1 MYRLTFS
8 LDIIKKNKREYFG
21 LNILYYGLVSASM
34 VFTYLFP
41 DVQSGLL
48 ELIRIGITDAF
59 PWIVEAYKSG
69 NFPLAA
75 VLTFL
80 INFFLGS
87 FVYITLPALIIPF
100 GGIVLGCVRAVGWG
114 LILAPTSPELARAM
128 MTHSLVIVL
137 EGQGYILAMFAVY
150 LLWKEVLWPKS
161 RGEKTRSKAYLTGI
175 RKTANIYLL
184 ITLVIA
190 ISAIYEAFE
199 VMYIVGY
206 TFLFG

>member
-1 MYRLTFS
+1 M
-8 LDIIKKNKREYFG
+8 
-21 LNILYYGLVSASM
+21 LNILYYGLVTASM
-34 VFTYLFP
+34 VFTYFFP

-48 ELIRIGITDAF
+48 EFLRKGLTDAF
-59 PWIVEAYKSG
+59 PGIVEVYKSG
-69 NFPLAA
+69 NFPIAA

-80 INFFLGS
+80 INLFLGS
-87 FVYITLPALIIPF
+87 FVYITLPSLIIPF

-114 LILAPTSPELARAM
+114 LVLAPTSPELARAM
-128 MTHSLVIVL
+128 MTHSLVLVL

-150 LLWKEVLWPKS
+150 LLWKGVLWPKS

-175 RKTANIYLL
+175 RKTAYIYMLV
-184 ITLVIA
+184 TLVLA

-199 VMYIVGY
+199 VIYIVGY

>member
-1 MYRLTFS
+1 M
-8 LDIIKKNKREYFG
+8 G
-21 LNILYYGLVSASM
+21 
-34 VFTYLFP
+34 FTYLFP

-48 ELIRIGITDAF
+48 ELIRRGITDAF

-75 VLTFL
+75 FLTFL
-80 INFFLGS
+80 INLFLGS
-87 FVYITLPALIIPF
+87 FVYITLPSLIIPF

-128 MTHSLVIVL
+128 MTHSLVLVL
-137 EGQGYILAMFAVY
+137 EGQGYIPAMLAVY
-150 LLWKEVLWPKS
+150 NLWKNVLWPKR
-161 RGEKTRSKAYLTGI
+161 RGKKTRSKAYLTGI
-175 RKTANIYLL
+175 RETASLYILV
-184 ITLVIA
+184 TLVLA

-199 VMYIVGY
+199 VIYIVGY